1 MRKVLVLGGTGD
13 IGTAI
18 GNSLS
23 KNDHVYRMG
32 SKDVDLSSKE
42 SVDSF
47 IKTYGS
53 TFDVIVHSAGL
64 NVPGELDNIEIED
77 VERSVQANLIGFLR
91 IVKSNI
97 PYWKSVNKG
106 NVVVISSLYGFLSRK
121 GRLPY
126 AISKHGLIGAVK
138 TLAIELGPF
147 GILVN
152 AVSPGYINTKMT
164 SKNNSPE
171 VIEKLVSGIPLKR
184 LGTPEEIAS
193 AVEFLS
199 SSKNTYITGQDLII
213 DGGFSVGGFQGT

>member
-13 IGTAI
+13 IGNAI
-18 GNSLS
+18 KNVLS
-23 KNDHVYRMG
+23 KNDIVYSMG

-47 IKTYGS
+47 IEKYGS

-64 NVPGELDNIEIED
+64 NVPGILDNIEIED

-91 IVKSNI
+91 IVKGNI

-106 NVVVISSLYGFLSRK
+106 NIVVISSLYGFLSRK

-138 TLAIELGPF
+138 TLAIELGEF
-147 GILVN
+147 GVLVN

-171 VIEKLVSGIPLKR
+171 VIEKLVSGVPLKR

-199 SSKNTYITGQDLII
+199 SSKNTYITGQDLVI

>member
-13 IGTAI
+13 IGNAI
-18 GNSLS
+18 KNVLS
-23 KNDHVYRMG
+23 KNDIVYSMG

-47 IKTYGS
+47 IEKYGS

-64 NVPGELDNIEIED
+64 NVPGILDNIVIED

-91 IVKSNI
+91 IVKGNI

-106 NVVVISSLYGFLSRK
+106 NIVVISSLYGFLSRK

-138 TLAIELGPF
+138 TLAIELGEF
-147 GILVN
+147 GVLVN

-171 VIEKLVSGIPLKR
+171 VIEKLVSGVPLKR

-199 SSKNTYITGQDLII
+199 SSKNTYITGQDLVI

>member
-13 IGTAI
+13 IGNAI
-18 GNSLS
+18 RNVLS
-23 KNDHVYRMG
+23 INDHVYSMG

-47 IKTYGS
+47 TEKYGS

-64 NVPGELDNIEIED
+64 NVPGILDNIEIED

-91 IVKSNI
+91 IVKRNI

-106 NVVVISSLYGFLSRK
+106 NIVVISSLYGFLSRK

-138 TLAIELGPF
+138 TLAIELGEF
-147 GILVN
+147 GVLVN

-171 VIEKLVSGIPLKR
+171 VIEKLVSGVPLKR

-199 SSKNTYITGQDLII
+199 SSKNTYITGQDLVI